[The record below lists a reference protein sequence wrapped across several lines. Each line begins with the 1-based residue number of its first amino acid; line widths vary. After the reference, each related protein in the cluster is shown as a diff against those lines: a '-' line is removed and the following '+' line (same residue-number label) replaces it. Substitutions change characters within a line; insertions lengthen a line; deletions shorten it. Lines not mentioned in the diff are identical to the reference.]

1 MAGYPL
7 AHAQN
12 VYQVSTRSVPVK
24 WSATHSLTRR
34 MCTRSVH
41 GQFQSNRRIPTR
53 SRPECV
59 PGQYT
64 VSFNQIAGYPLAHA
78 QNVYQ
83 VSTRS
88 VSVKWPATH
97 SLTPRLC
104 TRSVHGQFQLNGRL
118 PTRSRPECVPGQ
130 YTVSFSQ
137 IAGYPL
143 AHAQNV
149 YQVSTPSVS
158 VKWPATHSLT
168 PRLCTRSVHGQ
179 FQSNGRLPTRSR
191 PECVPG
197 QYTVSFSQ
205 MAGYPLAHAQN
216 VRHRRCVGR
225 PFDISRCVYYID
237 Y

>member
-1 MAGYPL
+1 MGCHYFIRYYLIVARWVSVLISCRLVVLVQVFPAVDLRRLCSVVSRDSASCVVTTRTNL
-7 AHAQN
+7 AL
-12 VYQVSTRSVPVK
+12 
-24 WSATHSLTRR
+24 SLTGRISSDVTERAAAGVQQPRTAAALPPELRR
-34 MCTRSVH
+34 LTAQRQPD
-41 GQFQSNRRIPTR
+41 GRLPTR

-64 VSFNQIAGYPLAHA
+64 VSFSQLDGYPLAHA

-97 SLTPRLC
+97 SLTPRMC

-137 IAGYPL
+137 LDGYPL

-158 VKWPATHSLT
+158 VNWTATHSLT
-168 PRLCTRSVHGQ
+168 P
-179 FQSNGRLPTRSR
+179 
-191 PECVPG
+191 
-197 QYTVSFSQ
+197 
-205 MAGYPLAHAQN
+205 
-216 VRHRRCVGR
+216 
-225 PFDISRCVYYID
+225 
-237 Y
+237 